1 MKVMTMSALMHLWS
15 TKCWLNSTYKC
26 IWPFHLLFNC
36 FQRNHRWSGQW
47 KPKLQ
52 RFVLPETCIHLSA
65 AAHYLMYWCC
75 HAGGSGWASLVQ
87 HVLTLTACW
96 KKAPVCFSTET
107 LGVRKLIGSGFS
119 VPAATSRAD
128 LDLCPRASP
137 WRSNAS
143 APFGDYR
150 RTRASTVC
158 FLDWYQIISYLGDI
172 LFHPHVF

>member
-1 MKVMTMSALMHLWS
+1 MSAVMHLWS
-15 TKCWLNSTYKC
+15 MNCRLDTIYKC
-26 IWPFHLLFNC
+26 ICPFNLHLFSEKSPLI
-36 FQRNHRWSGQW
+36 RTV

-52 RFVLPETCIHLSA
+52 MFVLPETCIQLSA
-65 AAHYLMYWCC
+65 EAHYLMYWCC

-119 VPAATSRAD
+119 VPAATSWAD

-137 WRSNAS
+137 WRSNAL
-143 APFGDYR
+143 APLGDYR
-150 RTRASTVC
+150 RTHA
-158 FLDWYQIISYLGDI
+158 F
-172 LFHPHVF
+172 